1 MTAAETGAPLATE
14 EGLHRGLNQRQ
25 LTMIAI
31 GGAIGVGLFLGS
43 TFTIGLA
50 GPGVIVTY
58 LIGAVIALIMAYA
71 LAKWR
76 SCIRSPARSASTRSV
91 YLSPWL
97 GFAVRATYAFIQ
109 ILAIGAEVTAVAIY
123 FAFWFPGV
131 AQWVWVALASIG
143 LLVDQHVESQPV
155 RRVRVLV
162 RADQGRGDRRLHR
175 RRPRCIVLGFG
186 RRLRSAFDNLVN
198 GPGGFLPHGW
208 TGVWLALTL
217 VITSYMGVEV
227 IAVTAGEAQNPEQSI
242 PRAMRTM
249 VVRLILFYLLA
260 ISVMLM
266 MTPWNQIAG
275 GGGGI
280 AGSPFVRAFTSV
292 GIPYAAGVMNLVVIS
307 AALSS
312 ANSNLYSTTSH
323 AVLAVAFG
331 LRCRRGCRQVST
343 AGVPLRAV
351 AVASAG
357 MVVAILLA
365 IFSPDA
371 GFLALF
377 GTAVA
382 GMLFIWIVIL
392 LTYLR
397 FRASLGPERV
407 AALPIRLPAHR
418 AAAGFGIVMLSAI
431 VITTFFV
438 DGLRYTVPSFL
449 PFLAV
454 ISLFYA
460 RTRRRGR
467 CLTEADVR
475 RRLAVCQS
483 EGDGQTQPGT
493 GRRREYSCSAM
504 ISGSRFISSRMPG
517 GKSLRLEVSGA
528 DTGDAVAAF
537 ADETVHVALVRLE
550 EIPDAPFGQLLER
563 RCRPRALPRR
573 VPAIESGRSL
583 RAAASGCRNR
593 APARAASGRAPET
606 SRPPLPRRSGRS
618 CRTRRCPRRRY
629 RPSARAR

>member
-1 MTAAETGAPLATE
+1 MTTADTGAPLVVTE
-14 EGLHRGLNQRQ
+14 DGLQRGLTERQ

-31 GGAIGVGLFLGS
+31 GSAIGVGLFLGS
-43 TFTIGLA
+43 TVTIGLA

-58 LIGAVIALIMAYA
+58 LIGATIALVMGYA
-71 LAKWR
+71 LAEMAVVHPLAG
-76 SCIRSPARSASTRSV
+76 SFGVYAEL
-91 YLSPWL
+91 YLSPWA
-97 GFAVRATYAFIQ
+97 GFVVRATYGFIQ

-123 FAFWFPGV
+123 CAYWYPDIP
-131 AQWVWVALASIG
+131 QWVWATLASVG
-143 LLVDQHVESQPV
+143 LLVVNTSNV
-155 RRVRVLV
+155 RRFGEFEYWFALIKVVAILAFIAV
-162 RADQGRGDRRLHR
+162 GLG
-175 RRPRCIVLGFG
+175 IVIGFG
-186 RRLRSAFDNLVN
+186 PAPAVGFDNLFN
-198 GPGGFLPHGW
+198 GPGGFVPHGW

-227 IAVTAGEAQNPEQSI
+227 IAVTAGEAQNPAQSI

-249 VVRLILFYLLA
+249 VLRLIIFYLLA
-260 ISVMLM
+260 MGVMLM
-266 MTPWNQIAG
+266 MTPWNQIVE

-280 AGSPFVRAFTSV
+280 AGSPFVRAFTFV

-312 ANSNLYSTTSH
+312 ANSNLYSTTRMLFSLSRSGY
-323 AVLAVAFG
+323 APSWVS
-331 LRCRRGCRQVST
+331 QVTS

-351 AVASAG
+351 AVASGG

-365 IFSPDA
+365 VLSPNQA
-371 GFLALF
+371 FLALF

-407 AALPIRLPAHR
+407 ARLPIRLPAHK

-460 RTRRRGR
+460 RARRRG
-467 CLTEADVR
+467 
-475 RRLAVCQS
+475 
-483 EGDGQTQPGT
+483 
-493 GRRREYSCSAM
+493 
-504 ISGSRFISSRMPG
+504 
-517 GKSLRLEVSGA
+517 
-528 DTGDAVAAF
+528 VA
-537 ADETVHVALVRLE
+537 
-550 EIPDAPFGQLLER
+550 
-563 RCRPRALPRR
+563 
-573 VPAIESGRSL
+573 
-583 RAAASGCRNR
+583 
-593 APARAASGRAPET
+593 
-606 SRPPLPRRSGRS
+606 
-618 CRTRRCPRRRY
+618 
-629 RPSARAR
+629 